1 MTQDLIERLEKA
13 EAGSRE
19 LDGLLWLWER
29 PTYRLIGYADRTN
42 QCWQDFGIGR
52 GDVQNPQCWVRG
64 TLFRDD
70 TGQVQAYASPPPV
83 TTSLDIA
90 LALAERVLPGCS
102 WRVQKDFGG
111 FIVAVRNGIHEVEV
125 EADTP
130 ALALCTALLRAHRE
144 GEGRS

>member
-1 MTQDLIERLEKA
+1 MSNNLIRRLELA
-13 EAGSRE
+13 TEGSIE
-19 LDGLLWLWER
+19 LDEAV
-29 PTYRLIGYADRTN
+29 ADALGGEGALGATN
-42 QCWQDFGIGR
+42 
-52 GDVQNPQCWVRG
+52 
-64 TLFRDD
+64 
-70 TGQVQAYASPPPV
+70 
-83 TTSLDIA
+83 SLDIA
-90 LALAERVLPGCS
+90 LALVERVLPGCS